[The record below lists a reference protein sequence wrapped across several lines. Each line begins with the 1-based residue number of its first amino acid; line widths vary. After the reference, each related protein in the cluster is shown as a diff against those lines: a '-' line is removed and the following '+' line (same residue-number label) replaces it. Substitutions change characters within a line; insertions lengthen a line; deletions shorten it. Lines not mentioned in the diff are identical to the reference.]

1 MPAILDAPPPAVA
14 FKAAETLTHAAERA
28 MFELSASVAR
38 QGELRASTPDINLLT
53 QAAAGPAQQ
62 RRVPTQD
69 VRAVTLGLSDLAT
82 DLQAPAL
89 MLSRLLPG
97 VRARVQAVRAEG
109 AESEAER
116 LLEMGLTPGTEVRVL
131 RCAWGQDPM
140 LQLQLRG
147 YSLSL
152 RRSLAARVQVTY
164 PVETP

>member
-1 MPAILDAPPPAVA
+1 M
-14 FKAAETLTHAAERA
+14 
-28 MFELSASVAR
+28 
-38 QGELRASTPDINLLT
+38 
-53 QAAAGPAQQ
+53 
-62 RRVPTQD
+62 
-69 VRAVTLGLSDLAT
+69 
-82 DLQAPAL
+82 
-89 MLSRLLPG
+89 
-97 VRARVQAVRAEG
+97 RAEG

-116 LLEMGLTPGTEVRVL
+116 LLEMGLTPGTEVRLL